1 MLRRY
6 GPILLVIIVIVGVI
20 AYVGSRG
27 DDDDNVNATDTSADS
42 ASALPL
48 TYQEAKDKGT
58 EGDIDWGATCD
69 TETGRVKMPVHNA
82 YPCVEPPAA
91 SADNGGATSPGVTA
105 DSIIVALYKGQ
116 PDPLQQAI
124 VEGAGAD
131 TDPNAVNQTSID
143 YLNMFADVAETYGR
157 TLDIRTVEASG
168 GPADATA
175 AQADAQKV
183 IDMGAF
189 AALGGPGQTPA
200 WWQEI
205 VAAKIVCM
213 CGAAESETASQDNAP
228 YLWPTGPTPEQADAH
243 LLELVGKQLV
253 GKKAEFAGDPALQ
266 AKDRVFGWVQAE
278 TETGEYKNR
287 NDAFDAELKDKYGA
301 EVAARSTYLYDPANA
316 ADIATTVVARMKE
329 ANVTTIIISTDP
341 LIPAQI
347 TAEATK
353 QNYFPEWVIGPSV
366 LADTTIFGRT
376 FDQQQWTHA
385 IGLSLPTA
393 RTDRTLTDSYTS
405 YKWYYGKEVAVN
417 SQAVLYP
424 APYAFAARRPPRRSE
439 PHAGDVPGGHVPLP
453 ARQERPHLRVHVVG
467 RQAVAEDRLQ
477 LERRRHRDLVG
488 PDGDGQGRGRERRH
502 RDAPLRRRRQALP
515 ARRLADRAAPLLRAG
530 GIGDGVRQVAGPD
543 AGVSGV
549 AGVARRGLVA
559 APGRCRERGTDLV
572 GNRDGDEPLLERHA
586 DTLVRLEHE
595 APDLLTAGQHRE
607 LGAFAR
613 ELELAARVVPHRR
626 AGDGAVALDGG
637 ERHQDRRRLEPARAE
652 VEQVAQ
658 LLLRAQQHVLAARA
672 VRGELRHAVNAV
684 DLAARVPGR
693 GSRLARPP
701 GKEADRD
708 THQEEEQRGLDV
720 VARVHRQRQVRLR
733 VEEVER
739 ERGDDRADRA
749 RLPAARDRG
758 EHDDEDEQQCDV
770 GVRNGVTDTD
780 ERAGDDDRA
789 DRTDRHSHRAS
800 ELPFF
805 HIHRCTFRL
814 LRAAVALA
822 HA

>member
-27 DDDDNVNATDTSADS
+27 DDDDNVNATDTSSDS

-131 TDPNAVNQTSID
+131 TDPNAVNQVSID

-157 TLDIRTVEASG
+157 KLDIRVVEASG

-301 EVAARSTYLYDPANA
+301 TVAARSTYLYDPANA

-376 FDQQQWTHA
+376 FDQQQWKHA

-393 RTDRTLTDSYTS
+393 RTDRTLTDSFTS
-405 YKWYYGKEVAVN
+405 YKWYYGKDVAVN

-424 APYAFAARRPPRRSE
+424 APYAFVL
-439 PHAGDVPGGHVPLP
+439 GV
-453 ARQERPHLRVHVVG
+453 HL
-467 RQAVAEDRLQ
+467 
-477 LERRRHRDLVG
+477 
-488 PDGDGQGRGRERRH
+488 
-502 RDAPLRRRRQALP
+502 
-515 ARRLADRAAPLLRAG
+515 
-530 GIGDGVRQVAGPD
+530 AGPD
-543 AGVSGV
+543 LTPENFQKGMFRYPPDKSGLTYAYTSWGDKLWPKTDYNSSDDATAIWWDPTATGKDEAGN
-549 AGVARRGLVA
+549 AGTGMLRYV
-559 APGRCRERGTDLV
+559 
-572 GNRDGDEPLLERHA
+572 
-586 DTLVRLEHE
+586 
-595 APDLLTAGQHRE
+595 
-607 LGAFAR
+607 
-613 ELELAARVVPHRR
+613 
-626 AGDGAVALDGG
+626 DGG
-637 ERHQDRRRLEPARAE
+637 KRFLPGDWPTEP
-652 VEQVAQ
+652 
-658 LLLRAQQHVLAARA
+658 
-672 VRGELRHAVNAV
+672 
-684 DLAARVPGR
+684 
-693 GSRLARPP
+693 
-701 GKEADRD
+701 
-708 THQEEEQRGLDV
+708 
-720 VARVHRQRQVRLR
+720 
-733 VEEVER
+733 
-739 ERGDDRADRA
+739 
-749 RLPAARDRG
+749 
-758 EHDDEDEQQCDV
+758 
-770 GVRNGVTDTD
+770 
-780 ERAGDDDRA
+780 
-789 DRTDRHSHRAS
+789 
-800 ELPFF
+800 LPFF
-805 HIHRCTFRL
+805 KQEGSVTVYDKSPDPTPEYPAWPGSP
-814 LRAAVALA
+814 AAG
-822 HA
+822 